1 MQQRGTRI
9 LMAGMAASLLL
20 AACSIEDTEVEPTTG
35 GDAATTTQ
43 AGSTE
48 TTAAPAE
55 TTAAPAEGAASIGDT
70 VSAGDM
76 AFTLNGVRVSEGT
89 DFSEPEPGEKW
100 VVIDGTWE
108 NRGSES
114 ESVSSLLSLE
124 LRIDGRSMSFTF
136 AGDEN
141 GSLDGD
147 VLPGSVLSG
156 ETAFVVSV
164 DATEAELLV
173 SVDIFGSPAVYL
185 IPLP

>member
-20 AACSIEDTEVEPTTG
+20 AACAIEDTEVEPNTG

-43 AGSTE
+43 AGS
-48 TTAAPAE
+48 AE
-55 TTAAPAEGAASIGDT
+55 TTAAPAQGAASIGDT

-114 ESVSSLLSLE
+114 VSVSSLLSLE
-124 LRIDGRSMSFTF
+124 LRIDGRSMSFTI

-156 ETAFVVSV
+156 ELAFVVSV